1 MNEPLVLC
9 KLSNNPFEKLTLVGS
24 DLTPLFQKDS
34 NAIAMAVYTD
44 DYGNVSMSDY
54 YPSIG
59 CTQTITYVED
69 AYYIDSR
76 TGEKCDATTPQE
88 YLGQYRIMENMPKCD
103 ILSSWISK

>member
-1 MNEPLVLC
+1 MDESL
-9 KLSNNPFEKLTLVGS
+9 FEKLTFVEG
-24 DLTPLFQKDS
+24 DLEPLFQKDS

-59 CTQTITYVED
+59 STQTITYVED

-76 TGEKCDATTPQE
+76 TGEKSNETTPQE
-88 YLGQYRIMENMPKCD
+88 
-103 ILSSWISK
+103 